1 MLRNL
6 LILTKS
12 IFPTRFYFLK
22 MCSNVGRR
30 QRVSPNF
37 PTRFHPSEVIDFGS
51 EKVGNDS

>member
-6 LILTKS
+6 LIFTKS